1 MTRIAPYLLFIGTFC
16 LVLIEGL
23 LLLIHFFQCS
33 ISGIIDNHSH
43 CIIPRRVRWDLLHQA
58 KQKRILLTIMRNT
71 WLVNTFFSQT
81 RIKLCHFTQ
90 WSLTPFIVTQVWA
103 PCYWASN
110 SVNSVCLLQSYSP
123 GSYYACSARMTKNE
137 WNASNTIC
145 DHMCLDLLSLVI
157 ELQVSWLSTTW
168 NLGKEE
174 CLRKRVLT
182 FDHCRPYFITF
193 GYF

>member
-1 MTRIAPYLLFIGTFC
+1 MKLQWIKLSRWQILSSNGTEIVSIMRILKDFQDFKLKMNEITIKKDEKIIIAPYLLFIGTFC
-16 LVLIEGL
+16 LVLIECL

-43 CIIPRRVRWDLLHQA
+43 CIIPRRVRWDLLHQE

-81 RIKLCHFTQ
+81 RIKLCHFTR

-110 SVNSVCLLQSYSP
+110 SVNSVCLLQSCSP
-123 GSYYACSARMTKNE
+123 GPGCSKA
-137 WNASNTIC
+137 
-145 DHMCLDLLSLVI
+145 
-157 ELQVSWLSTTW
+157 
-168 NLGKEE
+168 G
-174 CLRKRVLT
+174 
-182 FDHCRPYFITF
+182 
-193 GYF
+193 